1 MSTKEVAAP
10 ETGRTNT
17 ENQAD
22 EIAELS
28 PSKQV
33 RDENMEPGKSVEGI
47 KRQPTSTELQADL
60 EKGGFFGKNCNWIS
74 YSLLAGLTMGTG
86 SFLFAS
92 NYADLGF
99 EGGGLCGPFVFII
112 FLFVWI
118 IR

>member
-33 RDENMEPGKSVEGI
+33 RDDKEESGKGEPAL
-47 KRQPTSTELQADL
+47 KRKQTSEQLQAEL
-60 EKGGFFGKNCNWIS
+60 TKGGFFGKNCDWIS
-74 YSLLAGLTMGTG
+74 FSLLAGLTMGTG
-86 SFLFAS
+86 SFLYAS